1 MACLPPGNNRG
12 PQSPLG
18 LLIVSLTHG
27 RHGHREPRFFAM
39 PFMYD
44 DNKGGI
50 TPGANRDS
58 SPGVSQ
64 GVSRVDAMLCDTTR
78 DKLLALRA
86 VSAAPPDGWGRES

>member
-1 MACLPPGNNRG
+1 
-12 PQSPLG
+12 
-18 LLIVSLTHG
+18 
-27 RHGHREPRFFAM
+27 M

-50 TPGANRDS
+50 TPGANRHS

-64 GVSRVDAMLCDTTR
+64 RVSRVDAMLCDTTR

-86 VSAAPPDGWGRES
+86 ERLALHEDLLGTPLYLASPASACLTGQTIAVYGGDSPH